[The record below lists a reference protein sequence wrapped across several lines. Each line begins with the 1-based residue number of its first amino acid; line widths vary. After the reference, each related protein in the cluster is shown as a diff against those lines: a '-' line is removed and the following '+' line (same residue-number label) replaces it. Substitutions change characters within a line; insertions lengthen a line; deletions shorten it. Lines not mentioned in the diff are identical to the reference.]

1 MAELKATTAREIDMR
16 AVTEGVNVAL
26 HDERG
31 KLLGQT
37 QNGGM
42 QAGDFYF
49 RVNTVARYEK
59 ASWFRRVILRQPEKL
74 VITHPETVVISCPAC
89 GLPVMTS
96 LDNDI
101 VSKHPLTL
109 AKPTRCPYDP
119 FASAHSFSIKDGKII
134 PA

>member
-1 MAELKATTAREIDMR
+1 MADFKATTAREIDLR
-16 AVTEGVNVAL
+16 SVTEGVNVAM

-31 KLLGQT
+31 KLLGQS

-49 RVNTVARYEK
+49 RTNVVARYVK
-59 ASWFRRVILRQPEKL
+59 ASWFRRVILRHREKL
-74 VITHPETVVISCPAC
+74 VTTYPTTVVMSCPSC
-89 GLPVMTS
+89 GLPLMTS
-96 LDNDI
+96 LDNAI
-101 VSKHPLTL
+101 LSKHPLTL

-119 FASAHSFSIKDGKII
+119 GATAHSFSIKDGNIM